1 METPNGCWHSGGAFL
16 RSWVPC
22 DHPCDAGDQAIRRGR
37 FNGRTVERSLAN
49 SPRVHIALSMS
60 APHRTAQLM
69 RKKFRHP
76 DSVEKIGPGQMLMFR
91 IFAASRNFIE
101 STPSGS
107 STHRK

>member
-1 METPNGCWHSGGAFL
+1 
-16 RSWVPC
+16 
-22 DHPCDAGDQAIRRGR
+22 
-37 FNGRTVERSLAN
+37 
-49 SPRVHIALSMS
+49 MS

-76 DSVEKIGPGQMLMFR
+76 DSVEKIGPGQMLIFR